1 MATTER
7 PPQILLVDD
16 ESIVVNTLVHG
27 LSALGYQVTG
37 QESAQQALLQYQQQP
52 PDLVITDYRMPEM
65 NGVELARRM
74 IEVTHRPIIMLSA
87 FNDLPLVREAVD
99 VGISAY
105 LVKPVEA
112 ERIAPSIEAALARFS
127 EIRALIQQGDNMQA
141 GLETQRLI
149 STAVGIVMAKSQLS
163 QDVAFESLRRLARN
177 QRRALRELA
186 YELVDAS
193 STVNSVISQLSN
205 IKLEQ
210 KK

>member
-7 PPQILLVDD
+7 SPQILLVDD
-16 ESIVVNTLVHG
+16 EAIVVNTLVHG
-27 LSALGYQVTG
+27 LKALGYQVTG
-37 QESAQQALLQYQQQP
+37 LESAKQALLHYQQQP

-65 NGVELARRM
+65 NGVEMARRM
-74 IEVTHRPIIMLSA
+74 IEITHRPIIMLSA
-87 FNDLPLVREAVD
+87 FNDLPLVREAID

-105 LVKPVEA
+105 LVKPIEA
-112 ERIAPSIEAALARFS
+112 ERVAPSIEAALARFS
-127 EIRALIQQGDNMQA
+127 EIRALMQQGDNLQA

-177 QRRALRELA
+177 QRRTLRELA
-186 YELVDAS
+186 HELVDAS
-193 STVNSVISQLSN
+193 SSVNSIISQLST